1 MIKISTFHSIIVRFI
16 KIVVLTLMF
25 LLTQTLRAQLDNRIF
40 SFYPQPFYFIQ
51 KAPLYKLGSMTE
63 YEIAIDSTIEMIQID
78 SVATSIEP
86 AADSPISDT
95 TIYPPLSAI
104 NEAPNETDSLELSQ
118 KSIEQSIEPSLE
130 NSPSLSGTYANYMTG
145 THWGMLHYNKDNEYL
160 QRINPGETLFGNM
173 AWAFRTF
180 SVAKEGNEQVLLT
193 LGGLAKVDFGGYE
206 TKLRF
211 NPLIQL
217 ILHAKQGI
225 LTVGSIPS
233 HTQHLLPEPMIN
245 YDLTFK
251 KPVEYGFQFYK
262 NTKHLVLESWLDWR
276 QAIDTQTFR
285 QEVISF
291 GTRIEYQLFK
301 DQAKNFHALNAKASG
316 YLLLLH
322 KGGEGFRYQLPL
334 ANRGTYAAGFTLF
347 TQQRNTSLENYSST
361 PKFKLECLAFYQKD
375 FSPRLS
381 QPFREGTAVMI
392 NMGIKLTKTQ
402 QLVLTAYQ
410 ANKFTTPLGA
420 SFYQCVN
427 ENNIMYFNPV
437 RKIISAR
444 YIQQIHMISQNFQ
457 IESRLEPIY
466 DLDQKH
472 LLYSLGL
479 YLKYSI

>member
-1 MIKISTFHSIIVRFI
+1 M

-245 YDLTFK
+245 YDLTLK

-427 ENNIMYFNPV
+427 ENNVMYFNPV

>member
-1 MIKISTFHSIIVRFI
+1 MRSLIQENKSYTKVVTLLF
-16 KIVVLTLMF
+16 VLTCIIINP
-25 LLTQTLRAQLDNRIF
+25 LRAQLDNRIF
-40 SFYPQPFYFIQ
+40 SFYPQPFYIIH
-51 KAPLYKLGSMTE
+51 KAPMYKLGSLN
-63 YEIAIDSTIEMIQID
+63 EIAVDSAVGMTQID

-86 AADSPISDT
+86 AADSTISDT
-95 TIYPPLSAI
+95 TIYPPLSAL
-104 NEAPNETDSLELSQ
+104 NETMEPDTSSW
-118 KSIEQSIEPSLE
+118 PSLE
-130 NSPSLSGTYANYMTG
+130 KSPSHSGTYANYMTG

-173 AWAFRTF
+173 AWAFITR
-180 SVAKEGNEQVLLT
+180 SVAKEGDEQVLLT

-233 HTQHLLPEPMIN
+233 HTQHFMPEPMIN

-285 QEVISF
+285 QEIISF

-301 DQAKNFHALNAKASG
+301 DEAKNFHALNAKASG

-322 KGGEGFRYQLPL
+322 KGGEGFRYLLPL

-381 QPFREGTAVMI
+381 QPFREGTALMI

-402 QLVLTAYQ
+402 HLVLTAYQ